1 MAVMRITIPNDFTP
15 RPYQREAMA
24 FLDRG
29 GKRCMCVWCRRSGKD
44 LTFLH
49 QTNKAAHLKRGGYWL
64 VYPTAEQGRK
74 AIWTGFTDEGQ
85 RIMEAVF
92 PAAIRVS
99 PKQWAPQAEMVVEL
113 KCGSVWRL
121 VGSDKIEVVGAGPT
135 GVVFS
140 EFALAKPKTW
150 DLIRPML
157 RQNDGWAVFITTP
170 RGHNHAK
177 RLYDSAT
184 AEAGWFRSFQTVHDI
199 GQTYAS
205 VKKPGTRISADEMMD
220 EERADGMPEAMVRQE
235 YLCDW
240 TAANVGAVFGDLV
253 EALEKQGR
261 VVDFK
266 HEKDGVFTSWDLGL
280 RDATSIWFW
289 RLNAQGM
296 PDVIDFYE
304 ANGKPLSHF
313 LDVVDGRGYSYFM
326 HWLPHDAR
334 AGTLQTGVSTVEQ
347 FSARWG
353 NEKIAITPELSIA
366 DGIQAARWLLQQPMR
381 IHTRCEDGI
390 ESLRQ
395 YHYLWDDD
403 KKVFGLKPEH
413 DWSSNAA
420 DAFRYLALAVKYSEI
435 MSRPKEVAKPR
446 YTRQLDGSFTLDEL
460 FEDRERALRR

>member
-1 MAVMRITIPNDFTP
+1 MGAHQLCKMAHMRTGVYWHVFP
-15 RPYQREAMA
+15 
-24 FLDRG
+24 
-29 GKRCMCVWCRRSGKD
+29 
-44 LTFLH
+44 TF
-49 QTNKAAHLKRGGYWL
+49 
-64 VYPTAEQGRK
+64 EQGRK
-74 AIWTGFTDEGQ
+74 AIWEGFRADGKRTIDN
-85 RIMEAVF
+85 IF
-92 PAAIRVS
+92 
-99 PKQWAPQAEMVVEL
+99 PKQIVKRRNEQQMMIEL
-113 KCGSVWRL
+113 QCGSIYRII
-121 VGSDKIEVVGAGPT
+121 GSDKIEVVGAGPV
-135 GVVFS
+135 GVLLS
-140 EFALAKPKTW
+140 EYSIAKPKAW
-150 DLIRPML
+150 DLIAPML
-157 RQNDGWAVFITTP
+157 RENNGWAAFVFTP
-170 RGHNHAK
+170 RGNNHGRKLYEMAK
-177 RLYDSAT
+177 ENPSWFCELKTLYDTKAYDPDRT
-184 AEAGWFRSFQTVHDI
+184 
-199 GQTYAS
+199 
-205 VKKPGTRISADEMMD
+205 IS
-220 EERADGMPEAMVRQE
+220 EERAAGRPEALIRQE

-304 ANGKPLSHF
+304 ANGKPPSHF
-313 LDVVDGRGYSYFM
+313 FDVVDGRGYSYFM

-334 AGTLQTGVSTVEQ
+334 AGTLQTGVSTIEQ

-353 NEKIAITPELSIA
+353 NEKIAITPELSIP

-403 KKVFGLKPEH
+403 KKVFGLKPQH

-420 DAFRYLALAVKYSEI
+420 DAFRYLALVVKYSEI